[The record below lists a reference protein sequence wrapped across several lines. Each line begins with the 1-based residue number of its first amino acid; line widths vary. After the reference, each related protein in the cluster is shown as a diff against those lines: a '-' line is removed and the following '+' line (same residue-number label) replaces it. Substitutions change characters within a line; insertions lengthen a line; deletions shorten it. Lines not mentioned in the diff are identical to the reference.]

1 MAARPEF
8 RWSSIGE
15 DGATAGD
22 GRLFSPVERE
32 VGTGRYAGLEFL
44 RVHARSIINRVPAG
58 PMPFQYTINAYRG
71 CSHACTYCFARPTHA
86 YLGFDTGEDFDRRIV
101 VKVNAAELARAEL
114 DPRRWAGHWVAMGT
128 NTDPYQ
134 PAEGRFR
141 LTRGV
146 VEALADAGN
155 PFSILTKSG
164 LVLRDLDV
172 LVAASHRARVR
183 VDLSIGTLDPAVWRA
198 TEPGTPH
205 PALRL
210 RALRRLREAGI
221 DAGVLVAPILPGISD
236 RTEQMA
242 AVIRAVVAAGATTVG
257 TSILHL
263 RPGVREHFMDR
274 LAATHPELVD
284 HYART
289 YRGTN
294 PAGAVRADI
303 ERRFYGLVRDHG
315 GDLGNR
321 WRPESLVRPSPKE
334 PAPARP
340 CPVPEQLQLA
350 LPVPTGR

>member
-1 MAARPEF
+1 MATSSVF
-8 RWSSIGE
+8 RWSTIGD
-15 DGATAGD
+15 DGANPD

-44 RVHARSIINRVPAG
+44 RVRARSIINRVPAG

-86 YLGFDTGEDFDRRIV
+86 YLGLDLGDDFDRRIV
-101 VKVNAAELARAEL
+101 VKVNAPDLARAEL
-114 DPRRWAGHWVAMGT
+114 DPRRWAGHWIAMGT

-134 PAEGRFR
+134 PAEGKFR

-146 VEALADAGN
+146 VEALAEAGN

-172 LVAASHRARVR
+172 LVEASRRATVR
-183 VDLSIGTLDPAVWRA
+183 VDLSIATLDPAVWRA

-221 DAGVLVAPILPGISD
+221 DAGVLVAPLLPGISD
-236 RTEQMA
+236 RTEQLA
-242 AVIRAVVAAGATTVG
+242 AVVRAVVAAGATSIG
-257 TSILHL
+257 TTILHL
-263 RPGVREHFMDR
+263 RPGVRDHFLAR
-274 LAATHPELVD
+274 LAGSHPELVE
-284 HYART
+284 HYRRT
-289 YRGTN
+289 YRTAN
-294 PAGAVRADI
+294 APKAVQGDI

-315 GDLGNR
+315 GDRGNR
-321 WRPESLVRPSPKE
+321 WRPESYGRP
-334 PAPARP
+334 PAPAP
-340 CPVPEQLQLA
+340 PVAPTASPEQLSLA
-350 LPVPTGR
+350 LPGTVAAR